1 MTNPEFYAVILSGG
15 SGERFWPLSTPD
27 RPKQFLTVF
36 GGKSLI
42 RQSVDRLA
50 ELVPPERILVV
61 TAESLIKATRRELPM
76 LPRSNIVAEPCRRD
90 TAAAVA
96 TACGLVERI
105 GGAGAVAAILTAD
118 HIMGDEAAFRKVLAD
133 AARAAMATDDIVTM
147 GVTPTHPA
155 TGFGY
160 IQVGDAVTLGTETV
174 FHRACRFVE
183 KPDEPT
189 ARRYLA
195 SGRYVWNAGMFV
207 WKVSTMKSALAQG
220 APVLADLAAAVA
232 DRHRPVARTLAAIY
246 PGLPRISIDYAVMEK
261 VRNILVS
268 RGDFGWDDVGT
279 WSSAD
284 RHLSTDARHNV
295 LKGDVAVLDV
305 SDTVAI
311 ATEDAPKI
319 AALGVNNLVIVA
331 TGKSV
336 LVADKSRVQDL
347 KKILAV
353 MAEKKD

>member
-1 MTNPEFYAVILSGG
+1 
-15 SGERFWPLSTPD
+15 
-27 RPKQFLTVF
+27 
-36 GGKSLI
+36 
-42 RQSVDRLA
+42 
-50 ELVPPERILVV
+50 
-61 TAESLIKATRRELPM
+61 M
-76 LPRSNIVAEPCRRD
+76 LPRANVVSEPCRRD

-96 TACGLVERI
+96 TACGLVERR
-105 GGAGAVAAILTAD
+105 GGESAVAAILTAD
-118 HIMGDEAAFRKVLAD
+118 HLMGNEAAFRRVLAD
-133 AARAAMATDDIVTM
+133 AARAAAATDDIVTM
-147 GVTPTHPA
+147 GVTPDYPA

-160 IQVGDAVTLGTETV
+160 IQVGEAANLKTTTV
-174 FHRACRFVE
+174 FHKARKFVE
-183 KPDEPT
+183 KPDEAT

-207 WKVSTMKSALAQG
+207 WKVSTMKTALAQG
-220 APVLADLAAAVA
+220 APALADLAAAVA
-232 DRHRPVARTLAAIY
+232 DRRHNVSRTLETTY

-284 RHLSTDARHNV
+284 RHLATDARRNV
-295 LKGDVAVLDV
+295 LKGNVAVLDV
-305 SDTVAI
+305 SGTVAI
-311 ATEDAPKI
+311 ATEGAPQI
-319 AALGVNNLVIVA
+319 AALGVNDLVIVA

-353 MAEKKD
+353 MAERKG